1 MKWIWT
7 IIRLKREKEIGSQRG
22 RDRRLVYKY
31 IKKWLVLVRST
42 LLYPTS
48 NILSIFFCYS
58 NILSIWKQGCDSLV
72 LLKCIFEIFLFEIF
86 YF

>member
-31 IKKWLVLVRST
+31 IKKCLVLVRST

-48 NILSIFFCYS
+48 NILSIFFF
-58 NILSIWKQGCDSLV
+58 V
-72 LLKCIFEIFLFEIF
+72 TVIFSLFESKGVIL
-86 YF
+86 